1 MDLRLKAASGCW
13 ERAGVSDDPAV
24 QDGRPTED
32 NGSVRLSPVGLVVG
46 SAQKAVRT
54 NDQTPQFFRPVTFI
68 LTLPAHNAAVR
79 FWDTDETDKLPYGSR
94 DSNSEVQGFAQ
105 YLTVAL
111 NPGLK
116 LVGHWG
122 WLPHAD

>member
-1 MDLRLKAASGCW
+1 MDLRLKTASGCW

-32 NGSVRLSPVGLVVG
+32 NGSVRLTPVGLVVG
-46 SAQKAVRT
+46 SAPWAGT
-54 NDQTPQFFRPVTFI
+54 NDQTPQLFRPVAFI
-68 LTLPAHNAAVR
+68 LTLPAHNAAARV
-79 FWDTDETDKLPYGSR
+79 WDTDETDKLPYGSR